1 MRCNPRMYEFT
12 STVADDEEHLKCLKP
27 DSVNREQITR
37 PDLVGVLIQE
47 LPPAG

>member
-1 MRCNPRMYEFT
+1 MRRDPRMYEFT
-12 STVADDEEHLKCLKP
+12 SSVPDDEEHIQCLKP

-37 PDLVGVLIQE
+37 PDVVGVLMQE

>member
-12 STVADDEEHLKCLKP
+12 SAVVDDEEHIQCLKP

-37 PDLVGVLIQE
+37 PDLIGMLIQE